1 MARSLLALA
10 VAWLLMGALPGSRWA
25 HGQQQEAPAPD
36 PRLDALADIVQPE
49 AVSFTPVTVGWK
61 ILLLI
66 VAVALA
72 AAAWAAF
79 RRWRRNRYR
88 REALAELETL
98 SAAAVGSGPGKVE
111 ALRALPVLLRR
122 VVLSADERTAV
133 ASLSGGPWLDYL
145 DARYPGRGFAEG
157 PGKQVEAVGYLPEP
171 HLAALDSGTVDALFR
186 EVRTWIA
193 SHEVGHA

>member
-1 MARSLLALA
+1 MARASLMLT
-10 VAWLLMGALPGSRWA
+10 VPWLLMGTLPGPRWA
-25 HGQQQEAPAPD
+25 GQQGEAPAPD
-36 PRLDALADIVQPE
+36 PRLDALANIVQPE
-49 AVSFTPVTVGWK
+49 SVSFTPVTVGWK

-79 RRWRRNRYR
+79 RHWRQNRYR

-98 SAAAVGSGPGKVE
+98 SAAATGSGPGKVE

-122 VVLSADERTAV
+122 VVLSVNERTDV

-145 DARYPGRGFAEG
+145 DARYPGRGFAQG
-157 PGKQVEAVGYLPEP
+157 PGRHVEAMGYLPDP
-171 HLAALDSGTVDALFR
+171 QVDGLDPQTVKALLG
-186 EVRTWIA
+186 EVRGWIER
-193 SHEVGHA
+193 HEAGHA